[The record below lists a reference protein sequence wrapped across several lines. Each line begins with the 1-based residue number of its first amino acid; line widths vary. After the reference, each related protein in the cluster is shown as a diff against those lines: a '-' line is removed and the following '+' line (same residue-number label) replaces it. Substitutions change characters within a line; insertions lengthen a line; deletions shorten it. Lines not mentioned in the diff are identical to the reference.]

1 MAMKRTIDT
10 ALTKWSKSE
19 KRKVLLVRGARQ
31 VGKTY
36 SIRRLGECFQHF
48 LEVNFEEE
56 KEIKSFFSS
65 SLNPA
70 EIVEKL
76 SAYYSTPIV
85 PGKTLVFFDEI
96 QSCPEAMSSLRFFYE
111 KMPELHVAAAGS
123 LLEFALEEIPSMG
136 VGRITSLFMYSMS
149 FIEFLNALGEHGLVT
164 MLAKADLET
173 PLDEA
178 FHNRLVDRLKT
189 YLTIGGMPE
198 VVQRYVDSRD
208 LLECQ
213 TVLDDLIVSFMDD
226 FAKYKHKTSVERL
239 EEVFRN
245 IALQSG
251 QKFKY
256 STIDKHVSSGLY
268 KEALNLLVKA
278 GVVHKIYHT
287 SAQGLPLGAQVNE
300 KKFKACLFDIGLHQR
315 LMGLE
320 LSELLVAYD
329 FKQINRGGLLE
340 VFAGLELIAYGNPR
354 VKQALYYWHREAR
367 SSNAEVDYVIQ
378 RYNQVVPIEVKA
390 GTKGQMQSMH
400 LFLQKRNLDYGIRLS
415 LENFCQ
421 YDNIQVY
428 PVYAISKL

>member
-1 MAMKRTIDT
+1 MKRAIDV
-10 ALTKWSKSE
+10 ALAKWGESE

-36 SIRRLGECFQHF
+36 SIRRFGERFQHF

-56 KEIKSFFSS
+56 KEVKSLFSF

-76 SAYYSTPIV
+76 SAFYSIPIV
-85 PGKTLVFFDEI
+85 PGKTLLFFDEI
-96 QSCPEAMSSLRFFYE
+96 QSCPEAIGSLRFFHE
-111 KMPELHVAAAGS
+111 KMADLHVVAAGS

-136 VGRITSLFMYSMS
+136 VGRITSLFMCPMS
-149 FIEFLNALGEHGLVT
+149 FVEFLTALGEHGLIA
-164 MLAKADLET
+164 MLDKAGVAN

-178 FHNRLVDRLKT
+178 FHNRLLNRLTT
-189 YLTIGGMPE
+189 YLMIGGMPE
-198 VVQRYVDSRD
+198 VVQCYVDSRD

-213 TVLDDLIVSFMDD
+213 FILDDLIVGFIDD
-226 FAKYKHKTSVERL
+226 FAKYKHKTSVVRL

-245 IALQSG
+245 ISLQSG
-251 QKFKY
+251 EKFKY
-256 STIDKHVSSGLY
+256 SKIDKHTSSGLY
-268 KEALNLLVKA
+268 KESLNLLVKA
-278 GVVHKIYHT
+278 GVVHKIHHT

-300 KKFKACLFDIGLHQR
+300 KKFKACLFDIGMHQR

-320 LSELLVAYD
+320 LSELLVARD
-329 FKQINRGGLLE
+329 FKLVNRGGLLE

-354 VKQALYYWHREAR
+354 VKQALYYWHREAK
-367 SSNAEVDYVIQ
+367 SSNAEVDYIIQ
-378 RYNQVVPIEVKA
+378 RNNQVVPIEVKA

-400 LFLQKRNLDYGIRLS
+400 LFLKERELDYGIRVS

-421 YDNIQVY
+421 YDHIQVY
-428 PVYAISKL
+428 PAYAISKL